1 MRWQTSTGVLLF
13 FACSFQQ
20 LAQSIERIAI
30 LGCHKQLEPAPALV
44 SYVESEPDLCLW
56 IGDNIYSDTTE
67 DVSLLTRNYEL
78 LAAKPAFQ
86 QLRSTGLHM
95 ATWDDHDFGLNN
107 AGKEYP
113 LKESSLRIFRT
124 FWGLENEIPMER
136 EGVYYAKRYE
146 HEGHTLQ
153 VIMLDPRYHRDPP
166 DTDGGTLGEDQ
177 WKWLEEQLKLKADLR
192 LVVSGFQILL
202 DGDSKSETWGKFPQ
216 AKERL
221 FETIRRTGAEGVVFL
236 TGDQHYGEV
245 ARLPRALRYDAIELQ
260 FSGINQIEDPE
271 FNTWRVS
278 PVATSVHSLALID
291 IQWENDSHSP
301 AHLMFQVW
309 NALSKQLELAY
320 RVNLHELKPSMTI
333 QGDKHF
339 HQQQMVQI
347 QHDYHP
353 LQVRYTL
360 DGSEPNASSRL
371 YDGPLPIQK
380 SCTIKA
386 AFFEENGTPWTT
398 VFERPFQHLTS
409 LRSLQPKS
417 LMPGLRIVYVEGN
430 FEKLPEFA
438 EYPPKWS
445 GMVSSPS
452 LEAVTTREDHF
463 AIQFSGLLNA
473 PVEGVYDFSLISD
486 DGSRLWIGNQ
496 LVADNDGSH
505 SVKTVPGKVA
515 LKTGWHAFKLEYF
528 EDYDGQSLALLWAPP
543 GYRLRAIP
551 DSHFSHQP

>member
-1 MRWQTSTGVLLF
+1 MRWQISTGVLLF
-13 FACSFQQ
+13 LACSFQQ
-20 LAQSIERIAI
+20 RAQPVERIAI

-67 DVSLLTRNYEL
+67 DVSLLTRNYEV

-86 QLRSTGLHM
+86 QLRSIGLHM

-113 LKESSLRIFRT
+113 LKESSRRIFRN
-124 FWGLENEIPMER
+124 FWELENEIPMER
-136 EGVYYAKRYE
+136 EGVYYAKRYT

-166 DTDGGTLGEDQ
+166 DTDGDTLGEDQ

-291 IQWENDSHSP
+291 IQWEDDSHSP

-320 RVNLHELKPSMTI
+320 RVNLHELKPTMSI
-333 QGDKHF
+333 QGDQHF
-339 HQQQMVQI
+339 HQQQKVQI
-347 QHDYHP
+347 QYDDTHLH
-353 LQVRYTL
+353 VRYTL

-371 YDGPLPIQK
+371 YDGPLYIQK
-380 SCTIKA
+380 SCTFKA
-386 AFFEENGTPWTT
+386 AFFEEDETRWTT
-398 VFERPFQHLTS
+398 VFERQFQQLTS
-409 LRSLQPKS
+409 LPSLQAKA
-417 LMPGLRIVYVEGN
+417 LMPGLRAVYLEGH
-430 FEKLPEFA
+430 FEKLPDYA
-438 EYPPKWS
+438 AYPPEWS
-445 GMVSSPS
+445 GIVSSPS
-452 LEAVTTREDHF
+452 LEAVPTREDHF

-473 PVEGVYDFSLISD
+473 PVDGVYDFRLISD

-505 SVKTVPGKVA
+505 SVKTVHGKVA
-515 LKTGWHAFKLEYF
+515 LKAGWHAFNLQYF
-528 EDYDGQSLALLWAPP
+528 EDYEGQSLAFLWAPP
-543 GYRLRAIP
+543 GNRMVPIP
-551 DSHFSHQP
+551 ESHFSHQP

>member
-1 MRWQTSTGVLLF
+1 MRWQIITGVLLF
-13 FACSFQQ
+13 LAGSFQQ

-67 DVSLLTRNYEL
+67 DVSLLTRNYEV

-113 LKESSLRIFRT
+113 LKESSRRIFRT
-124 FWGLENEIPMER
+124 FWQLENQIPMER
-136 EGVYYAKRYE
+136 EGVYYAKRFE

-166 DTDGGTLGEDQ
+166 DTDGDTLGEGQ
-177 WKWLEEQLKLKADLR
+177 WKWLEEQLKLSADLR

-202 DGDSKSETWGKFPQ
+202 DGDSKSETWGKFPR

-278 PVATSVHSLALID
+278 PVATSIHSLALID
-291 IQWENDSHSP
+291 IQWEDDSRSP
-301 AHLMFQVW
+301 AHLMFQIW
-309 NALSKQLELAY
+309 NALSKQLELSY
-320 RVNLHELKPSMTI
+320 RVNLHELKPTMTI
-333 QGDKHF
+333 QGDQHF
-339 HQQQMVQI
+339 HQQQKVQI
-347 QHDYHP
+347 QHDDTH
-353 LQVRYTL
+353 LHVRYTL
-360 DGSEPNASSRL
+360 DGSEPRASSRL
-371 YDGPLPIQK
+371 YDGPLHIQK

-386 AFFEENGTPWTT
+386 AFFEEDETRWNT
-398 VFERPFQHLTS
+398 VFERQFQQLTS
-409 LRSLQPKS
+409 LPSLQPKS
-417 LMPGLRIVYVEGN
+417 LTTGLRAVYLEGQ
-430 FEKLPEFA
+430 FDKLPDFTA
-438 EYPPKWS
+438 YPPEWS
-445 GMVSSPS
+445 RVVSNPS
-452 LEAVTTREDHF
+452 LEAVATREDHF
-463 AIQFSGLLNA
+463 AIQFSGFLDA
-473 PVEGVYDFSLISD
+473 PVDGVYDFRLISD

-505 SVKTVPGKVA
+505 SVKTVTGKVA
-515 LKTGWHAFKLEYF
+515 LQAGWHAFKLQYF
-528 EDYDGQSLALLWAPP
+528 EDYEGQSLALLWAPP
-543 GYRLRAIP
+543 EYRMVPIP
-551 DSHFSHQP
+551 ESHLSHQP